1 MGNELWST
9 LSIEGMPYE
18 SEALNGVTHEFRGW
32 MVGDGGSGIVHRTK
46 AGGRRAELEP
56 DQDGRG
62 V

>member
-32 MVGDGGSGIVHRTK
+32 MVGEGGQV
-46 AGGRRAELEP
+46 
-56 DQDGRG
+56 
-62 V
+62 